1 MNPDKAE
8 SVQVEHLIAEVAARH
23 GILLKRDDPAFAL
36 VTVAQMLLES
46 SIARIER
53 RFDVRFAA
61 FYAAVANA
69 EQRAGRML
77 ADKLR
82 QNSNLPTDERLSE
95 SDRTIRAGE
104 NAWASVFNLAT
115 VFAIGVLLGAVATL
129 FLLR

>member
-1 MNPDKAE
+1 MIPDKGE
-8 SVQVEHLIAEVAARH
+8 SVQVERLIAEVAARH

-36 VTVAQMLLES
+36 VTVAQVLLEAS
-46 SIARIER
+46 AARIER
-53 RFDVRFAA
+53 RFDARLAVFET
-61 FYAAVANA
+61 AVANA
-69 EQRAGRML
+69 ERRAGRML

-82 QNSNLPTDERLSE
+82 QSSNLPTDERLSG

-115 VFAIGVLLGAVATL
+115 VFAIGVLLGAAATL